1 MTFEEAMRMAERS
14 LLSGATLEELRE
26 AVRDLRTLSPNSA
39 LADLVEARIERILSD
54 TDERWTAKDRR

>member
-26 AVRDLRTLSPNSA
+26 AARDLRSLSPDSA
-39 LADLVEARIERILSD
+39 LADLVEARIERILRNA
-54 TDERWTAKDRR
+54 DERWTAK